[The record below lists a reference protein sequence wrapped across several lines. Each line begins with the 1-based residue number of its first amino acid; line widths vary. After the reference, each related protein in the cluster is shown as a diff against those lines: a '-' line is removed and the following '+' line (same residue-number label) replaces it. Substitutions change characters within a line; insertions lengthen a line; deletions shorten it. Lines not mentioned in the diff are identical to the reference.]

1 MCGENEPAIPQARKL
16 AGSSPRVRG
25 KLTLSLQA
33 KHNTGLIPACAGKT
47 LSPAPWLASPR
58 AHPRVCG
65 ENVGLKPRRVAL
77 GGSSPRVRGKQ
88 MFKPEVDR
96 RARLIPACAGKTRTP
111 HGIVAEYRAHPRVC
125 GENSRDPSGSC
136 RGVGSSPRVRGKPRC
151 SRVNTVNTGLIPACA
166 GKTTALQMRFLVLWA
181 HPRVCGENSWAAR
194 TSVTFAGSSPRVRGK
209 RPGPIQRPHPSGLIP
224 ACAGKTLRES
234 RARAARQAHP
244 RVCGENI
251 ILTAESQAEAGSSP
265 RVRGKHLARR
275 P

>member
-1 MCGENEPAIPQARKL
+1 MWVDVAVGSSPRVRGKLGLTKNDEAPERLIPACAGKTPYCPFNDRRARAHPRVCGENEPAIPQARKL

-125 GENSRDPSGSC
+125 GENRTPNIQIHPTP
-136 RGVGSSPRVRGKPRC
+136 GSSPRVRGKL
-151 SRVNTVNTGLIPACA
+151 SRHSTLYAVIGLIPACA
-166 GKTTALQMRFLVLWA
+166 GKTWT
-181 HPRVCGENSWAAR
+181 G
-194 TSVTFAGSSPRVRGK
+194 
-209 RPGPIQRPHPSGLIP
+209 
-224 ACAGKTLRES
+224 
-234 RARAARQAHP
+234 
-244 RVCGENI
+244 
-251 ILTAESQAEAGSSP
+251 
-265 RVRGKHLARR
+265 
-275 P
+275 